1 MNTQT
6 LSPSYFST
14 PNTGRHA
21 VVIGGSMAGLLA
33 ARVLT
38 DYFEQVTIIDRDT
51 FPDLPD
57 HRKGV
62 PQSHHA
68 HALLA
73 RGQEIIDRLFP
84 GIMDELRAEGA
95 LSACGVVPVAFVT
108 PKGAL
113 PLLKQDEEFLAFS
126 RFLLEWHVRRRLTT
140 QTSVRCLTNCE
151 VTGLLS
157 TPERTQV
164 IGVRLHHRDEDADST
179 HSVAADL
186 VVDAS
191 GRHSK
196 APEWLVRLGYSAPPE
211 ETINS
216 GIGYA
221 SRFYAKP
228 SNFPADWQ
236 GIIINNRPPHNPR
249 AGLILPIEH
258 GRWHVTLGGFAG
270 NYPPTDESGFLQWAR
285 DLADPSL
292 FEAIRIAEPIS
303 PIRGYR
309 TPQNRLRHFERL
321 DRWPIGFIATGD
333 SVCAFNPIYGQGM
346 TTSALD
352 ALVLAD
358 CLSQQQRSPK
368 PGFERRFQKQLAKT
382 IAAPWL
388 IATAEDLRWRSQGVT
403 LSGARPRIGLG
414 FLHGYM
420 NLVLQQACEDTTVT
434 RAYINVLG
442 MTAPPQSLMQPHIL
456 LRVLSGALK
465 SINESDVGAGER
477 KTIFI
482 LRYLNGARRLAL
494 YLKVSTETQVA
505 PRRKVPRSHLLMNCD
520 QPRN

>member
-1 MNTQT
+1 MNMQT
-6 LSPSYFST
+6 LSPSLWGAS
-14 PNTGRHA
+14 NAGRHA

-33 ARVLT
+33 ARVLA
-38 DYFEQVTIIDRDT
+38 DYFERVTIIDRDT
-51 FPDLPD
+51 FPDVPD

-84 GIMDELRAEGA
+84 GIMDELRAGGA
-95 LSACGVVPVAFVT
+95 LSAYKVVPVALVT

-113 PLLKQDEEFLAFS
+113 PLPKQDKEFLAFS
-126 RFLLEWHVRRRLTT
+126 RFLLEWHVRRRLATRAE
-140 QTSVRCLTNCE
+140 VCFLTNCE

-164 IGVRLHHRDEDADST
+164 IGVRLHHRDEDVGST
-179 HSVAADL
+179 HSVAAAL

-191 GRHSK
+191 GRYSK
-196 APEWLVRLGYSAPPE
+196 APEWLVNLGYAAPPE

-228 SNFPADWQ
+228 TNFPADWQ

-285 DLADPSL
+285 DLADPSI
-292 FEAIRIAEPIS
+292 FEALRVAEPIS

-309 TPQNRLRHFERL
+309 TPQNRWRHFECL
-321 DRWPIGFIATGD
+321 DRWPTGFIATGD

-352 ALVLAD
+352 ALVLSD

-368 PGFERRFQKQLAKT
+368 PGFERCFQKQLAKT

-388 IATAEDLRWRSQGVT
+388 IATGEDLRWREQGVT

-420 NLVLQQACEDTTVT
+420 NLVLRRACEDITVT
-434 RAYINVLG
+434 RAYMSVLG
-442 MTAPPQSLMQPHIL
+442 MTAPPQSLMQPSIL
-456 LRVLSGALK
+456 LRVLWGTLK
-465 SINESDVGAGER
+465 SINERA
-477 KTIFI
+477 
-482 LRYLNGARRLAL
+482 
-494 YLKVSTETQVA
+494 VSHQA
-505 PRRKVPRSHLLMNCD
+505 NP
-520 QPRN
+520 